1 MQSSSGRDLVV
12 GVFVI
17 IGLMAIAYLS
27 LRVGGVWYG
36 GSETIRLTATFE
48 DIGALRTRAPVVVSG
63 VRVGQV
69 REIGLAPDLRAL
81 VTVEVDAGVELSI
94 DTEASVRTTGVLG
107 DQFIALEPGAEDE
120 TLVDG
125 DELAYT
131 TSAFNLERLIG
142 SLVHGMSVGGEE

>member
-17 IGLMAIAYLS
+17 IGLMAMAYLS
-27 LRVGGVWYG
+27 LRVGGVSYG
-36 GSETIRLTATFE
+36 GGERILLTATFD

-94 DTEASVRTTGVLG
+94 DTEASIRTTGVLG
-107 DQFIALEPGAEDE
+107 DQFISLEPGAEE
-120 TLVDG
+120 ESLADG
-125 DELAYT
+125 DEFAYT
-131 TSAFNLERLIG
+131 SSAFNLERLIG
-142 SLVHGMSVGGEE
+142 SFVHSMNAGGDE